1 MTAVLRDAAT
11 LLEPVRR
18 ELIAIGQPVTDLRV
32 LASGLEFGVFS
43 ARWQDRP
50 VVVKAPW
57 VRQIANDNDPAQD
70 ARDLMRQEA
79 GLLRFA
85 RAHGVP
91 APEVAF
97 LQVDGD
103 VDLLATAFVPS
114 DGSAASA
121 DELAGVLTSLHAAT
135 PPAIPLVAQPGEF
148 AAVLAERVSRR
159 AGVVERLA
167 GVRLGLPGAGELASV
182 LPAPGGP
189 AALLHLD
196 LRAANVLTVEGR
208 IVGLVDWTNA
218 LVGDPV
224 LELAR
229 LDEYGSAP
237 PGFVASYHEAH
248 PHDAPAARQLLY
260 RLDAAVML
268 AVVFLSETPDPREAP
283 ARVERAVDLAAALG
297 RAMGA

>member
-18 ELIAIGQPVTDLRV
+18 ELVAIAQPVTDLRV
-32 LASGLEFGVFS
+32 LASGLEFAVFS
-43 ARWQDRP
+43 ARWQGLP

-97 LQVDGD
+97 LHVDGD
-103 VDLLATAFVPS
+103 VDVLATAFVPS
-114 DGSAASA
+114 DGSPARA
-121 DELAGVLTSLHAAT
+121 DDLAGALASLHAAT

-148 AAVLAERVSRR
+148 ATVLAERVSRR

-167 GVRLGLPGAGELASV
+167 GVRLGLPGAGELAGV
-182 LPAPGGP
+182 LPAPGSP

-237 PGFVASYHEAH
+237 PGFVASYRDVH
-248 PHDAPAARQLLY
+248 PHEAPAARELLY

-268 AVVFLSETPDPREAP
+268 AVVFLSEAPDPREAP
-283 ARVERAVDLAAALG
+283 ARVARAVELAAALG
-297 RAMGA
+297 RAMGP